1 MILTL
6 QCDIQRLG
14 EGDKG
19 LSGQLQLRILLRM
32 EDNMNRQLSCSISQD
47 EDPEKLANE
56 LVQHGFI
63 HRFDHYAIK
72 DMLVSGMA
80 RFYAE
85 EGAYPGPVPLPP
97 TIQ

>member
-1 MILTL
+1 MILTP

-14 EGDKG
+14 EGDKS

-97 TIQ
+97 SIQ

>member
-1 MILTL
+1 
-6 QCDIQRLG
+6 
-14 EGDKG
+14 
-19 LSGQLQLRILLRM
+19 M

-85 EGAYPGPVPLPP
+85 EGSYPGPVPLPP